1 MNDRIAS
8 SFNQGKAFIPFITCG
23 DPDLAT
29 TKALILAMATHGAD
43 LIELGIPFSDPIAE
57 GPIIQEADV
66 RALASGT
73 TTDKLFDMVREV
85 RAETSIPL
93 VFMTYIN
100 PIFTYGK
107 ERFLSSCKEVG
118 IDGIIVPDMPFEEQ
132 DELEGTCRSYGIS
145 LISMIAPTSKQRIEK
160 VASRSEG
167 FLYCVSSLGVT
178 GTRETIDDTAK
189 EMVQAVKSVSC
200 TPCAIGFGISNENQ
214 AEHFAAFADGI
225 IVGSAIVRLIAKYGR
240 QCVEPVALFVERMKA
255 AANRT

>member
-1 MNDRIAS
+1 MNERIESA
-8 SFNQGKAFIPFITCG
+8 FNQGKAFIPFITCG

-57 GPIIQEADV
+57 GPVIQEADV
-66 RALASGT
+66 RSLASGT
-73 TTDKLFDMVREV
+73 TTDKLFDMVKEV
-85 RAETSIPL
+85 RAESSIPL

-132 DELEGTCRSYGIS
+132 DELEGTCRAYGIS

-160 VASRSEG
+160 VASQSEG

-178 GTRETIDDTAK
+178 GTRDTIDDTAK
-189 EMVQAVKSVSC
+189 EMVQAARHVCS
-200 TPCAIGFGISNENQ
+200 TPCAIGFGISNEKQ

-225 IVGSAIVRLIAKYGR
+225 IVGSAIVRLIAKHGQ
-240 QCVEPVALFVERMKA
+240 QCVEPVALFVESMKA
-255 AANRT
+255 AANRA